1 LGLTTGGPGLDTIV
15 FTGLISNYSIYY
27 SGSNPTKYTF
37 YYKANGT
44 PSTWNYDARFY
55 VYEIEKWEWSTTG
68 IPSYNGAPEPITT
81 SYYITE
87 QANSSLTTSLNTTF
101 INTLPTTTF
110 YTLPLDVT
118 LNTAGTIWFR
128 FMPKDV
134 QFIKVD
140 AGTANEK
147 IYSSLIIKNDYDN
160 NDVATGIQYKEIKIP
175 MTTGLHTVEM
185 ISTVRQI
192 IQSEIDYISITPT
205 VGP

>member
-1 LGLTTGGPGLDTIV
+1 
-15 FTGLISNYSIYY
+15 
-27 SGSNPTKYTF
+27 
-37 YYKANGT
+37 
-44 PSTWNYDARFY
+44 
-55 VYEIEKWEWSTTG
+55 
-68 IPSYNGAPEPITT
+68 
-81 SYYITE
+81 
-87 QANSSLTTSLNTTF
+87 
-101 INTLPTTTF
+101 
-110 YTLPLDVT
+110 LDVT